1 MRWYWIDRFLEFES
15 GRAAV
20 AVKNVTLA
28 EEHLH
33 DHFPGW
39 PLMPNSL
46 VIEGFA
52 QTGGILVGEHIRF
65 TGNMILAKV
74 PRADFNFSPRPGDT
88 LKLHAKIEYVRE
100 DGALVSG
107 QSFVGDCLHGEV
119 EVFFANVMETER
131 ARRLFS
137 SVELLA
143 MMKLLGV
150 YEVGRTADGQKLL
163 PPDLGLL
170 TDPAELAGRD

>member
-15 GRAAV
+15 GSHAV

-33 DHFPGW
+33 DHFPGS

-52 QTGGILVGEHIRF
+52 QLGGILVGEHIGF

-74 PRADFNFSPRPGDT
+74 PKAQFHFSPRPGDSLT
-88 LKLHAKIEYVRE
+88 YRGQIEYVKE

-107 QSFVGDCLHGEV
+107 QSHCGDELQAEV
-119 EVFFANVMETER
+119 EVFFANVLETER
-131 ARRLFS
+131 TRRLFS
-137 SVELLA
+137 KEELLA

-150 YEVGRTADGQKLL
+150 YEVGRTSAGEKLVPPNFGEL
-163 PPDLGLL
+163 P
-170 TDPAELAGRD
+170 DPMDTAGRG

>member
-15 GRAAV
+15 GRRAV
-20 AVKNVTLA
+20 AVKNVSLA

-33 DHFPGW
+33 DHFPGA

-52 QTGGILVGEHIRF
+52 QAGGILVGEHINF

-74 PRADFNFSPRPGDT
+74 PKASFQFSPRPGDT
-88 LKLHAKIEYVRE
+88 LTYHAQVEYVKA

-107 QSFVGDCLHGEV
+107 KSYVGERLQAEV
-119 EVFFANVMETER
+119 EVFFANVLETER

-137 SVELLA
+137 NAELLA

-150 YEVGRTADGQKLL
+150 YEVGRTADGERLQ
-163 PPDLGLL
+163 PPDFG
-170 TDPAELAGRD
+170 TTPDPAAIAGRG

>member
-15 GRAAV
+15 GRRAV

-33 DHFPGW
+33 DHFPGS

-52 QTGGILVGEHIRF
+52 QLGGILVGEHINF

-74 PRADFNFSPRPGDT
+74 PKAHFHFSPKPGDS
-88 LKLHAKIEYVRE
+88 LIYEGEIEYVKD

-107 QSFVGDCLHGEV
+107 RSTVGDKLHAEV
-119 EVFFANVMETER
+119 EVFFANVLETER
-131 ARRLFS
+131 TRRLFS
-137 SVELLA
+137 KEELLA

-150 YEVGRTADGQKLL
+150 YEVGKTATGDKLI
-163 PPDLGLL
+163 PPDFGELP
-170 TDPAELAGRD
+170 DPMDSAGRG